1 MTIAAQITGQLGSLT
16 RSEARVAAHAL
27 EHTRDVAFYTLD
39 AFAQTVQVSTTTV
52 LRFCRRLGFSGF
64 SDFQEAVRKE
74 IRSQPDLMEKLQ
86 RTAGEGMGSDL
97 LSNAVSRGLHCIR
110 QTFHELPVDRLN
122 DAVSRIC
129 TANRVFTF
137 GMRESFALAHY
148 AYTRFLTVRQD
159 VFLLGSSNTADVEAT
174 LSLTGQDVCLVYLFH
189 RYTKQSLRMLE
200 LLKERKIPV
209 ILVTSEPCD
218 QVEALAD
225 ILLLCHVDI
234 GGIKNSALA
243 PVCLTDLMC
252 NAVATADTQRSMARM
267 KACEALFRHAE
278 IL

>member
-16 RSEARVAAHAL
+16 RSESRVAAHTL
-27 EHTRDVAFYTLD
+27 EHTHDVAFYTLD

-64 SDFQEAVRKE
+64 SDFQEAVRRE

-86 RTAGEGMGSDL
+86 RTADGKAGNDL
-97 LSNAVSRGLHCIR
+97 LSNILSRGLHCLR
-110 QTFHELPVDRLN
+110 QTFRELPEDRLSQ
-122 DAVSRIC
+122 AVSRIC
-129 TANRVFTF
+129 SANRVFTF

-159 VFLLGSSNTADVEAT
+159 VFLLGSSNSADVEAV
-174 LSLTGQDVCLVYLFH
+174 LSLTGQDVCIVYLFH
-189 RYTKQSLRMLE
+189 RYTRQSLRMLE
-200 LLKERKIPV
+200 LLKSRKIPV
-209 ILVTSEPCD
+209 ILITSEPYD
-218 QVEALAD
+218 PVEPLAD

-234 GGIKNSALA
+234 GGIKNSAMA

-252 NAVATADTQRSMARM
+252 NAVATADIQHSMDRM